1 MKKTLFL
8 SALVALTCSC
18 ANDDDF
24 VPSSEEEIEF
34 VESFEKTFGKVPENQ
49 NWDFYAD
56 YVKDFYGASSESAAT
71 RAGGKV
77 HVNRHDRQQTS
88 IDKKVWEKYLPENVD
103 NRNVGTHNFDLIS
116 PSNGHIEVYAVWYAG
131 WYEQYAKYQFECG
144 IEVDENKTMMF
155 EGRGDTSAPSSDLSK
170 FCSNPNFAA
179 SVTMDPTSR
188 FRLYI
193 KYVDDGGN
201 TVCHYSDE
209 GYASLV
215 CTYDFN
221 KNKRWLVIGFE
232 DMPESKWNTGS
243 KPDFNDVVLYIL
255 GADQVPLLE
264 SKRFFCEDMGSIG
277 DFDYNDLVFDV
288 HPIKNDKIEVK
299 VLAIGGTLPVELSVA
314 GRVIMEDG
322 ETDLHKIFG
331 SNYQQFNVGGSRT
344 MEPKTFVID
353 GKIDNLASFTDV
365 MARVTDHNGKQRIV
379 RYNATSSK
387 GEAIVAV
394 PVQAQ
399 WMKENVNIKKG
410 YPSFFRGDW
419 YNNPEPKNLVDIK

>member
-8 SALVALTCSC
+8 SALVALICSC
-18 ANDDDF
+18 KNDEGFTPATDR
-24 VPSSEEEIEF
+24 EIEF
-34 VESFEKTFGKVPENQ
+34 VESFEKSFGKVPENQ
-49 NWDFYAD
+49 NWDFYGD
-56 YVKDFYGASSESAAT
+56 YVKGYYGASSAST
-71 RAGGKV
+71 RASGEV

-88 IDKKVWEKYLPENVD
+88 IDKKVWEKYLPENGD
-103 NRNVGTHNFDLIS
+103 NRSVGTHNFELIS
-116 PSNGHIEVYAVWYAG
+116 PANGHMEVYAVWYAG
-131 WYEQYAKYQFECG
+131 WFEQYAKYKFECG
-144 IEVDENKTMMF
+144 IEVNGVQTKMF
-155 EGRGDTSAPSSDLSK
+155 EGKGDTSTPSSDPSK
-170 FCSNPNFAA
+170 WCANPGFGA
-179 SVTMDPTSR
+179 SVVMDPTSR

-193 KYVDDGGN
+193 KYVDDGGK
-201 TVCHYSDE
+201 TVCQYSDE

-221 KNKRWLVIGFE
+221 ANKRWLVIGFE
-232 DMPESKWNTGS
+232 DQPESKWSSGS

-288 HPIKNDKIEVK
+288 HPIKDNKIEVK
-299 VLAIGGTLPVELSVA
+299 VLAIGGTFPIELSVA
-314 GRVIMEDG
+314 GRTIMEDG

-331 SNYQQFNVGGSRT
+331 TDYVQFNVGGRT

-365 MARVTDHNGKQRIV
+365 VARVTDKEGKRII
-379 RYNATSSK
+379 RYNPVSSK

-394 PVQAQ
+394 PVHAS
-399 WMKENVNIKKG
+399 WMKEKENIRKG
-410 YPSFFRGDW
+410 YPSFFKGDW
-419 YNNPEPKNLVDIK
+419 YNYPVEKYLVDIQ